1 MAYPKLNMV
10 NKRLVHTYIIAKHV
24 PRLWNSCIL
33 WVACGG
39 HLRGACTIDHAGDC
53 SRQCQ
58 KTSCLFRVT
67 YQFTQQ
73 SMRDWNS
80 LLNAS
85 SLYTKRRRH
94 YWTTSLNA
102 VWIHPYRH
110 SSHEKRYKKTR
121 GNLCTACM
129 AMVSAALINYHC
141 HRQPKPNAHHS
152 VQRQRTLAAAAVVK
166 ELECRLWRRPENQDI
181 ADSTDYTGF
190 IHCGCVFA
198 IYTDIHNA
206 SEQVGK
212 AYWKAAAE
220 YAYVQSLSK

>member
-129 AMVSAALINYHC
+129 AMVLAALINYHC
-141 HRQPKPNAHHS
+141 HRQPKPNDTTASSANGHLRRRRRSWKSWS
-152 VQRQRTLAAAAVVK
+152 VG
-166 ELECRLWRRPENQDI
+166 CD
-181 ADSTDYTGF
+181 ADQKTRILQIQLITRDLYT
-190 IHCGCVFA
+190 A
-198 IYTDIHNA
+198 DA
-206 SEQVGK
+206 SSPSILTSIMHPNK
-212 AYWKAAAE
+212 
-220 YAYVQSLSK
+220 